1 MKKLLILSMIISMS
15 TLFFS
20 QERTVYG
27 RVLDD
32 NNNPVSGVM
41 IELLNTSQNTFTD
54 NMGRFHLNFPKG
66 NRKLY
71 FTHSDFHPQK
81 VFVKGSDWK
90 KPFYISLASISGL
103 PKIQCQNRAEK

>member
-1 MKKLLILSMIISMS
+1 MKKLLFLLMIISMS
-15 TLFFS
+15 TFIFS

-54 NMGRFHLNFPKG
+54 NMGRFHLNFPKKFAFC
-66 NRKLY
+66 RKFSLRSCSRIVAARASM
-71 FTHSDFHPQK
+71 T
-81 VFVKGSDWK
+81 DWAATN
-90 KPFYISLASISGL
+90 SLNYPS
-103 PKIQCQNRAEK
+103 